1 MLEHYRKID
10 ELLELHCM
18 KKFVYRTLGFGSL
31 FFECID
37 HCLANGLLH
46 EWRFLLQTI
55 KCLFNNVLLQLLIFR
70 LALLLF
76 APHAKERVNKELKCI
91 QYAVNFLHT
100 PLNALG
106 FELPRE
112 E

>member
-31 FFECID
+31 FFKSID
-37 HCLANGLLH
+37 NCLANGLLH
-46 EWRFLLQTI
+46 EWRFLLETI
-55 KCLFNNVLLQLLIFR
+55 KRLFNNILLQLLIVC

-76 APHAKERVNKELKCI
+76 APHAEKGVNKELKRI
-91 QYAVNFLHT
+91 QDAVNFLHT
-100 PLNALG
+100 PLNALR